1 MKWLKSYWLPLS
13 VLVLLVM
20 VDVIFP
26 ASHALFPLALI
37 MWFEFAAFSLVCFT
51 GLYSCTLTGN
61 DRLKVRFLLGRV
73 LRVMDAITLTWYLR
87 LAVAFVMLLAGW
99 KLTGLVYVSTVAI
112 GLAIKDELKALRE

>member
-13 VLVLLVM
+13 VLALLVM

-37 MWFEFAAFSLVCFT
+37 MWFEFIAFSLVCFT

-61 DRLKVRFLLGRV
+61 DRLRVRYLQGRA
-73 LRVMDAITLTWYLR
+73 LRMMDVVPFTWYQR
-87 LAVAFVMLLAGW
+87 LVVAFVMLLAGW
-99 KLTGLVYVSTVAI
+99 KLTGLVYVFTVAI
-112 GLAIKDELKALRE
+112 GLVIKDELKALRE